1 MRYGIS
7 LMLIFLTMFIL
18 SCGVNIFSPFS
29 AKDYEEAN
37 LYESQKLLDQ
47 GRYAELLQ
55 NAEKFPPQDHV
66 AAALG
71 IMGFDMKII
80 TNFLGNQQ
88 PNSQTILISWLD
100 GSDERYVIDLAWGL
114 ARLNLDRGS
123 SVQKNI
129 ALAVGSS
136 AQVMLG
142 LMILGKVANT
152 NAINVSDGISAEELD
167 VLTYWLTNPI
177 DNITNI
183 FREVGI
189 DREGRLYRVSTLI
202 GNGATMFLNAYS
214 TVVQSLG
221 GGLNLS
227 EVSNIISS
235 LDGNSDGVIED
246 SEVSNFI
253 VTFIS
258 NLSSRI
264 SNQ

>member
-7 LMLIFLTMFIL
+7 LMLIFLTMFIV

-29 AKDYEEAN
+29 VKDYEEAN

-71 IMGFDMKII
+71 IMGFDIMII
-80 TNFLGNQQ
+80 TNFFANQ
-88 PNSQTILISWLD
+88 PSSETILISWLD
-100 GSDERYVIDLAWGL
+100 GSDERYVVDLAWGL
-114 ARLNLDRGS
+114 ARLNRDRGN

-129 ALAVGSS
+129 TLSIGSL

-152 NAINVSDGISAEELD
+152 NAINVSDGISTEELD

-183 FREVGI
+183 FREVGR
-189 DREGRLYRVSTLI
+189 DREGRLYKVSTLI

-214 TVVQSLG
+214 TFVQSLG
-221 GGLNLS
+221 GELNLS

-235 LDGNSDGVIED
+235 LDGNSDGEVEG

-258 NLSSRI
+258 NLISNI